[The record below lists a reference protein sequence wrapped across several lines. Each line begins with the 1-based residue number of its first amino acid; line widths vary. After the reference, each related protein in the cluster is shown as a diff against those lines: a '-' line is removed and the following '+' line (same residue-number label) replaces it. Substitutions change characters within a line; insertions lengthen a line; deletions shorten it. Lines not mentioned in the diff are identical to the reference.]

1 MPTSARRRWSTW
13 KVDRSD
19 KKAAPRPRRTPAP
32 IGASSP
38 TSHSAWAC
46 QARRPT
52 TWTSSA
58 RSSPTSTPG
67 LPTPYARRSSSPVS
81 ELLIDVVRSLII
93 IFALLTGMAYMTWFE
108 RRAISRL
115 QVRIGPNRVGP
126 TGLLQP
132 VADALKLFFKEDVR
146 PAMADRFLY
155 PLAPGISL
163 VAALASFA
171 VIPIGADIVI
181 AGRQIDLIIQDMPVA
196 LLYLIGASSLGVYG
210 VVLGGWSSGSKY
222 SLLGALRGGAQVVSY
237 ELVLGLALVGV
248 VLVLGLALVGVVLV
262 SGTLSISEIVFKQA
276 QTVPYVILQPLG
288 FLLYFTAAIAET
300 NRAPFDLPEAEQELV
315 AGYHTEYSG
324 FRFALYYIAEYVNVI
339 TVSAIAATLFFGGW
353 VGPFGVLNGPWWLLA
368 KMIVFAFVFV
378 WLRATLPRLRYD
390 QLMRLSWGVLLPLG
404 LFNVIVTGVLVVAT
418 SGGR

>member
-1 MPTSARRRWSTW
+1 
-13 KVDRSD
+13 VFE
-19 KKAAPRPRRTPAP
+19 
-32 IGASSP
+32 
-38 TSHSAWAC
+38 
-46 QARRPT
+46 
-52 TWTSSA
+52 
-58 RSSPTSTPG
+58 
-67 LPTPYARRSSSPVS
+67 V
-81 ELLIDVVRSLII
+81 LIDIVRSLVII
-93 IFALLTGMAYMTWFE
+93 VALLTGMAYMTWFE
-108 RRAISRL
+108 RRVISRL

-163 VAALASFA
+163 LAALAAFA
-171 VIPIGADIVI
+171 VIPVGPTLSI
-181 AGRQIDLIIQDMPVA
+181 AGRSIGLVIQDMPVA

-222 SLLGALRGGAQVVSY
+222 SLLGSLRGGAQVVSY
-237 ELVLGLALVGV
+237 ELA
-248 VLVLGLALVGVVLV
+248 LGLALVGVVLV
-262 SGTLSISEIVFKQA
+262 SGTLSISQIVDEQA
-276 QTVPYVILQPLG
+276 RSVPFVILQPLG

-324 FRFALYYIAEYVNVI
+324 FRFALYYIAEYVNVL
-339 TVSAIAATLFFGGW
+339 TVSSIAATLFFGGW
-353 VGPFGVLNGPWWLLA
+353 VGPFNLLNGPWWLLI
-368 KMIVFAFVFV
+368 KMTVFAFVFV

-390 QLMRLSWGVLLPLG
+390 QLMRLSWGLLLPLG
-404 LFNVIVTGVLVVAT
+404 LLNVVVTAVLVVFF

>member
-1 MPTSARRRWSTW
+1 MLDVA
-13 KVDRSD
+13 
-19 KKAAPRPRRTPAP
+19 
-32 IGASSP
+32 
-38 TSHSAWAC
+38 
-46 QARRPT
+46 
-52 TWTSSA
+52 
-58 RSSPTSTPG
+58 
-67 LPTPYARRSSSPVS
+67 
-81 ELLIDVVRSLII
+81 IDVIRSLVII
-93 IFALLTGMAYMTWFE
+93 VGLMTGMAYMTWFE

-115 QVRIGPNRVGP
+115 QVRVGPNRVGP

-132 VADALKLFFKEDVR
+132 VADALKLLFKEDIR

-163 VAALASFA
+163 VASLAAFA
-171 VIPIGADIVI
+171 VIPIGSQITI
-181 AGRQIDLIIQDMPVA
+181 GGRQIDLIIQDMPVA
-196 LLYLIGASSLGVYG
+196 LLYLLGASSLGVYG

-248 VLVLGLALVGVVLV
+248 VLVG
-262 SGTLSISEIVFKQA
+262 GTLSIGQIVLAQA
-276 QTVPYVILQPLG
+276 QSVPFVILQPLG

-324 FRFALYYIAEYVNVI
+324 FRFALYYIAEYVNVL

-353 VGPFGVLNGPWWLLA
+353 VGPFGLLNGPWWLVI

-404 LFNVIVTGVLVVAT
+404 LINVIVTAILVVAT
-418 SGGR
+418 SGGG

>member
-1 MPTSARRRWSTW
+1 MA
-13 KVDRSD
+13 
-19 KKAAPRPRRTPAP
+19 
-32 IGASSP
+32 
-38 TSHSAWAC
+38 
-46 QARRPT
+46 
-52 TWTSSA
+52 
-58 RSSPTSTPG
+58 
-67 LPTPYARRSSSPVS
+67 
-81 ELLIDVVRSLII
+81 ELLSSVVRSLII
-93 IFALLTGMAYMTWFE
+93 IVALLTGMAYMTWFE
-108 RRAISRL
+108 RRVISRL

-146 PAMADRFLY
+146 PAMADRVLY
-155 PLAPGISL
+155 PLAPAISL
-163 VAALASFA
+163 VAALAAFA
-171 VIPIGADIVI
+171 VIPIGPTWNLGGFQIPLIV
-181 AGRQIDLIIQDMPVA
+181 QDVSVA

-248 VLVLGLALVGVVLV
+248 VIV
-262 SGTLSISEIVFKQA
+262 SGTLSIAQIVDAQA
-276 QTVPYVILQPLG
+276 RSVPFVVFQPLG
-288 FLLYFTAAIAET
+288 FVLYFIAAIAET

-324 FRFALYYIAEYVNVI
+324 FRFAMYFIAEYVNVL

-353 VGPFGVLNGPWWLLA
+353 SGPFNILPGPWWLLL
-368 KMIVFAFVFV
+368 KMSVFAFGFV

-404 LFNVIVTGVLVVAT
+404 LLNVLVTAVVVVLLTPGA
-418 SGGR
+418 R

>member
-1 MPTSARRRWSTW
+1 
-13 KVDRSD
+13 VSD
-19 KKAAPRPRRTPAP
+19 
-32 IGASSP
+32 
-38 TSHSAWAC
+38 
-46 QARRPT
+46 
-52 TWTSSA
+52 
-58 RSSPTSTPG
+58 
-67 LPTPYARRSSSPVS
+67 LV
-81 ELLIDVVRSLII
+81 IDAVRSLVI
-93 IFALLTGMAYMTWFE
+93 IFGLLTGMAYMTWFE

-146 PAMADRFLY
+146 PVMADAFLY

-163 VAALASFA
+163 VAALAAFA
-171 VIPIGADIVI
+171 VLPIGPTFSIG
-181 AGRQIDLIIQDMPVA
+181 GRPLDLVIQDMPVA

-248 VLVLGLALVGVVLV
+248 VLV
-262 SGTLSISEIVFKQA
+262 SGTLSITEIVARQA
-276 QTVPYVILQPLG
+276 QSVPFVILQPLG

-324 FRFALYYIAEYVNVI
+324 FRFALYFIAEYVNVL

-353 VGPFGVLNGPWWLLA
+353 TGPFNLLNGPWWLLI

-404 LFNVIVTGVLVVAT
+404 LLNVLVTAVLVVLFT
-418 SGGR
+418 GGAHA

>member
-1 MPTSARRRWSTW
+1 VFDVL
-13 KVDRSD
+13 VD
-19 KKAAPRPRRTPAP
+19 T
-32 IGASSP
+32 I
-38 TSHSAWAC
+38 
-46 QARRPT
+46 
-52 TWTSSA
+52 
-58 RSSPTSTPG
+58 
-67 LPTPYARRSSSPVS
+67 
-81 ELLIDVVRSLII
+81 RSLVII
-93 IFALLTGMAYMTWFE
+93 IALLTGMAYMTWFE

-115 QVRIGPNRVGP
+115 QIRIGPNRVGP

-132 VADALKLFFKEDVR
+132 VADALKLFFKEDILPR
-146 PAMADRFLY
+146 NADRFLY

-163 VAALASFA
+163 VAALAAFA
-171 VIPIGADIVI
+171 VIPIGPPISVFGRDIE
-181 AGRQIDLIIQDMPVA
+181 LIVQDMPVA
-196 LLYLIGASSLGVYG
+196 LLYLIGVSSLGVYG
-210 VVLGGWSSGSKY
+210 VVLGGWASGSKY

-248 VLVLGLALVGVVLV
+248 VLV
-262 SGTLSISEIVFKQA
+262 SGTRTLSIGEIVLEQA
-276 QTVPYVILQPLG
+276 RSVPFVVLQPLG

-324 FRFALYYIAEYVNVI
+324 FRFGMYYIAEYVNVL

-353 VGPFGVLNGPWWLLA
+353 TGPFNVLPGPWWLLI
-368 KMIVFAFVFV
+368 KMTFFAFVFV

-404 LFNVIVTGVLVVAT
+404 LLNVLVTGVLVVFF

>member
-1 MPTSARRRWSTW
+1 MFDS
-13 KVDRSD
+13 V
-19 KKAAPRPRRTPAP
+19 
-32 IGASSP
+32 
-38 TSHSAWAC
+38 
-46 QARRPT
+46 
-52 TWTSSA
+52 
-58 RSSPTSTPG
+58 
-67 LPTPYARRSSSPVS
+67 
-81 ELLIDVVRSLII
+81 LIDTLRSLVII
-93 IFALLTGMAYMTWFE
+93 IGLLTGMAYMTWFE

-132 VADALKLFFKEDVR
+132 LADALKLFFKEDVT
-146 PAMADRFLY
+146 PGNADRRLY

-163 VAALASFA
+163 VAALAAFA
-171 VIPIGADIVI
+171 VIPLGPTLRIG
-181 AGRQIDLIIQDMPVA
+181 GRDVALVVQDMPVA
-196 LLYLIGASSLGVYG
+196 LLYLIGASSLGIYG
-210 VVLGGWSSGSKY
+210 VVLGGWASGSKY

-248 VLVLGLALVGVVLV
+248 VLV
-262 SGTLSISEIVFKQA
+262 SGSLSIGEIVLRQEQSLPF
-276 QTVPYVILQPLG
+276 VLLQPLG

-324 FRFALYYIAEYVNVI
+324 FRFGMYYIAEYVNVL

-353 VGPFGVLNGPWWLLA
+353 TGPFNVAPGPWWLLL
-368 KMIVFAFVFV
+368 KMTVFAFVFV

-404 LFNVIVTGVLVVAT
+404 LLNVVVTAVLVVALA
-418 SGGR
+418 GGR